1 MANLGYIGLGAM
13 GGRTAARL
21 LAGGHTVIGHNRT
34 KSKAEWLLG
43 KGMQWRDSPRAVAA
57 AADVTFVMVTD
68 TRALTAVAEGP
79 DGLIAGLAPGKTVVD
94 MSTVSPDASRALA
107 AQVRARGAEMLD
119 CPVSGSVSTLE
130 AGKATMMVGGDKATY
145 DRTLPLLLDIGPKA
159 THVGPS
165 GAAVSMKIA
174 LNLSIGVQLLAFSE
188 SILLAEKSGIDRK
201 TAIEVYLSSVLA
213 SPMLQYRGP
222 FAMGLPKEA
231 WFDVNMMQKDTTY
244 ALDMGKQL
252 GVALPTG
259 AIANQFLTAA
269 RGLGLEKED
278 CAVLFHVLARL
289 SGVPA

>member
-13 GGRTAARL
+13 GGRTADRL
-21 LAGGHTVIGHNRT
+21 LAKGHSVTGYNRT
-34 KSKAEWLLG
+34 KSKAQWLLD
-43 KGMQWRDSPRAVAA
+43 KGLQWAETPRAVAS

-68 TRALTAVAEGP
+68 TKALQAVSEGS
-79 DGLIAGLAPGKTVVD
+79 DGFVAGLAPGKTVVD
-94 MSTVSPDASRALA
+94 MSTVSPEASRSLA
-107 AQVRARGAEMLD
+107 AAVRARGADMLD
-119 CPVSGSVSTLE
+119 CPVSGSVATLE
-130 AGKATMMVGGDKATY
+130 AGKASMMVGGDKAAY
-145 DRTLPLLLDIGPKA
+145 ERVHPLLLDIGPKA
-159 THVGPS
+159 TYVGPS
-165 GAAVSMKIA
+165 GSAVAMKIA
-174 LNLSIGVQLLAFSE
+174 LNLSIGVQLLAFAE
-188 SILLAEKSGIDRK
+188 SILLAEKNGIDRK
-201 TAIEVYLSSVLA
+201 TAIDVFLNSVLA

-222 FAMGLPKEA
+222 FALGLPKEA

-252 GVALPTG
+252 GVPLPTG